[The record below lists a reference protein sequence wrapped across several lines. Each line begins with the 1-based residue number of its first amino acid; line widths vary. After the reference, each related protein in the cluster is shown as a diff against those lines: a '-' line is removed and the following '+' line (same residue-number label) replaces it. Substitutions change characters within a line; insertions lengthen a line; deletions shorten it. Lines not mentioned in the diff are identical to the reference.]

1 MTPISL
7 KIQRRKPLEQRCRET
22 YLCCQGR
29 NGMLKDT
36 KAKQQIIKENFSHI
50 EIKNKICIIE
60 YITSITKE
68 CEADGE
74 KIFIMHMTNKRLVQ
88 RSFKFL

>member
-1 MTPISL
+1 
-7 KIQRRKPLEQRCRET
+7 
-22 YLCCQGR
+22 
-29 NGMLKDT
+29 MLKDT

-60 YITSITKE
+60 YITSITK
-68 CEADGE
+68 DGE